1 MVSERVYNLTHSDK
15 TLTSALAANPKGSPG
30 ELGKKLY
37 EEHHHGVHNPS
48 ASGGIVSTVK
58 SMLKSG
64 STPEEAKA
72 ATAEDEPSKEDLDR
86 AAECGRFGTRP
97 SDLFLKVSLVPCP
110 PRQGIGTPRSQRTI
124 RDGACASL
132 HPFVAYLIAR
142 GLDALRHRP
151 STYLYSEMRLVA
163 LQLIRCPPR

>member
-15 TLTSALAANPKGSPG
+15 TLTSALAANPKESPG

-37 EEHHHGVHNPS
+37 EEHHHGIHNPS

-97 SDLFLKVSLVPCP
+97 SDLFLKVCLVSHLHASPS
-110 PRQGIGTPRSQRTI
+110 PRHRLCARCDLSEIPAT
-124 RDGACASL
+124 CASL
-132 HPFVAYLIAR
+132 HSSLTCCHAR
-142 GLDALRHRP
+142 
-151 STYLYSEMRLVA
+151 
-163 LQLIRCPPR
+163 